1 MSKLNCIF
9 GDRRLI
15 ELFSHFIL
23 TTASRRMLSLALAA
37 TMGLGAGPS
46 HKSDTR
52 YVVLVMEGH
61 NIRLQPQVNG
71 LRDGLEELK
80 YVEGENLNW
89 QRIDGGTS
97 EELRANLK
105 SLLQRQRVDV
115 MVTLG
120 TAETNVAKEIA
131 QKVPTVFLP
140 AADPVKSGFVHSLA
154 SPGSNL
160 TGLTFF
166 TDNENLG
173 KQLEVF
179 KQVVPS
185 LDRIGVV
192 FDERLKPAGLNESWK
207 RLGVVAPWLGIHLTE
222 LPVMSTAEASRKIAS
237 LPNRGMSAG
246 VFVYC
251 SGLFKDVQGLAAAAT
266 KRKLPLFGCNAFQV
280 AEQNVLLSYAP
291 DLYSLGYRGAWFV
304 DRILK
309 GAKPQDLPVETPRKF
324 ELVINNKTAGEIG
337 LKIPPE
343 MLMLADRV
351 FR

>member
-1 MSKLNCIF
+1 MVF
-9 GDRRLI
+9 
-15 ELFSHFIL
+15 
-23 TTASRRMLSLALAA
+23 LALAA
-37 TMGLGAGPS
+37 MMGLGIGPAQ
-46 HKSDTR
+46 KRGTLD
-52 YVVLVMEGH
+52 VVIVMEGR

-89 QRIDGGTS
+89 QRIDGATS
-97 EELRANLK
+97 EELSANLK
-105 SLLQRQRVDV
+105 SLLQRQRADV
-115 MVTLG
+115 LVTLG
-120 TAETNVAKEIA
+120 TTETNVAKDIA
-131 QKVPTVFLP
+131 PKIPMVFLP
-140 AADPVKSGFVHSLA
+140 AADPVKSGFVRSLA
-154 SPGSNL
+154 SPGTNL

-166 TDNENLG
+166 TDSENLG

-185 LDRIGVV
+185 LNKVGIL
-192 FDERLKPAGLNESWK
+192 FDGRLKSTTLSESWK
-207 RLGVVAPWLGIHLTE
+207 RLAVVASWLGIHLIE
-222 LPVMSTAEASRKIAS
+222 LPVLSAAEASRKLAS
-237 LPNRGMSAG
+237 LPNPPTSSG
-246 VFVYC
+246 VFIFC
-251 SGLFKDVQGLAAAAT
+251 SGLFKDAEDVAAAAM

-304 DRILK
+304 DRIFK

-324 ELVINNKTAGEIG
+324 ELVINTKVASEIG
-337 LKIPPE
+337 LKISPE